1 MSGLIEDDDL
11 LALSVRR
18 GSLTPNE
25 RREIQSHVVHTKEFL
40 SVLPWPQELAA
51 VPAIAGAHHERL
63 DGSGYPDG
71 LIGDQIPL
79 PARVMAV
86 CDIYDAL
93 TAMDRPY
100 KSSVSPDQAAA
111 ILEDEARR
119 GLIDSDI
126 VSIFISAK
134 MHETAAR
141 VVNG

>member
-1 MSGLIEDDDL
+1 
-11 LALSVRR
+11 
-18 GSLTPNE
+18 
-25 RREIQSHVVHTKEFL
+25 
-40 SVLPWPQELAA
+40 
-51 VPAIAGAHHERL
+51 
-63 DGSGYPDG
+63 
-71 LIGDQIPL
+71 
-79 PARVMAV
+79 MAV